1 MVKGGEIGG
10 FGGGSLEHPRQRL
23 GAKWVG
29 LCLECRA
36 AWSRQ
41 ARPGEALEPSW
52 GTAKRASLTVLQFCE
67 AMPVWDVGMADA
79 IVRVKV
85 APACEHEVE
94 PAITASSLG
103 SPGI

>member
-1 MVKGGEIGG
+1 M
-10 FGGGSLEHPRQRL
+10 
-23 GAKWVG
+23 
-29 LCLECRA
+29 
-36 AWSRQ
+36 
-41 ARPGEALEPSW
+41 
-52 GTAKRASLTVLQFCE
+52 TVLQFCE